1 MRRIY
6 INELLSGDVHPTVAN
21 PAARKN
27 ERNVFVRRFKDGEF

>member
-6 INELLSGDVHPTVAN
+6 INAFLSGDSHPPVAN

-27 ERNVFVRRFKDGEF
+27 ERNVFVHRIKDGEF